1 MNNGEVQRMRFN
13 TGREG
18 RGMGTSRVG
27 KWLALGTGGALIAI
41 ATGVPASAATPAS
54 STNPAPTGLDQPPAG
69 PDAEQVTPLT
79 PYGTTVREGLEGA
92 VGIGTG
98 FSDTYGVGLEARV
111 GYTFRGG
118 IYAGGA
124 VEYYQGHS
132 LDTESAH
139 ATFVGGEVGY
149 RIFAT
154 RQLEIRPYVF
164 GGPAFVTQIQSVPFF
179 VDSGTSF
186 AIQPGGLV
194 TYHFGRAFVGGDAR
208 WLVTP
213 NPATLAILASGGI
226 GF

>member
-1 MNNGEVQRMRFN
+1 
-13 TGREG
+13 
-18 RGMGTSRVG
+18 MGTSRVG
-27 KWLALGTGGALIAI
+27 KWLAPGTAGSLIAI
-41 ATGVPASAATPAS
+41 VTGAPASAATPPS
-54 STNPAPTGLDQPPAG
+54 STNPAPAGLNQPPAG
-69 PDAEQVTPLT
+69 PGTEQVTPA
-79 PYGTTVREGLEGA
+79 GTTVREGLEGA

-98 FSDTYGVGLEARV
+98 FSDTYGLGLEARV

-124 VEYYQGHS
+124 IEYYHGHS
-132 LDTESAH
+132 VDTQSAH

-149 RIFAT
+149 KIFAT
-154 RQLEIRPYVF
+154 PRLEIRPYVF
-164 GGPAFVTQIQSVPFF
+164 GGPAFVTQVQSVPFF